1 LTIADVFVDSSARME
16 AQRQLQADLAITPK
30 TASLLIRLGYHSYR
44 DLRSVS
50 PNHVVAQLKA
60 LPELTTSQAEQ
71 YRRGLRRMVWLATQE
86 NPQEQA
92 KLYPN
97 WTQKALKAR
106 GIWRED
112 VDYDGLSGDEVN
124 QLHRE
129 TTR

>member
-1 LTIADVFVDSSARME
+1 MN
-16 AQRQLQADLAITPK
+16 AQQQLQYDLAITPK
-30 TASLLIRLGYHSYR
+30 TASLLIRLGYTSYR

-60 LPELTTSQAEQ
+60 LPDITPSQAEQ
-71 YRRGLRRMVWLATQE
+71 YRRGLRRMVWLATQD

-106 GIWRED
+106 GMWRVD
-112 VDYDGLSGDEVN
+112 IDYDGLSGDEVN
-124 QLHRE
+124 QLHHQANG
-129 TTR
+129 